1 MPIYICRW
9 QNGNFSAVNAR
20 SREHAILL
28 LDEIGNAEACE
39 LFPVAEFMVHFRLKD
54 EAENIEGASP
64 LELQEFGGE
73 TLDMLYDRVYP
84 VYAKASMDA
93 AESLTEDGPVPP
105 EKVEGVLR
113 KLNNALFAERTRQWG
128 SKEPQ
133 ISDDPEAAHL
143 QKVGHDIPKTVAE
156 RVVKEHRHRK
166 LLDMPPSSD
175 KVN

>member
-1 MPIYICRW
+1 M
-9 QNGNFSAVNAR
+9 SA
-20 SREHAILL
+20 SS
-28 LDEIGNAEACE
+28 GAEA
-39 LFPVAEFMVHFRLKD
+39 
-54 EAENIEGASP
+54 I
-64 LELQEFGGE
+64 
-73 TLDMLYDRVYP
+73 
-84 VYAKASMDA
+84 
-93 AESLTEDGPVPP
+93 VPR
-105 EKVEGVLR
+105 EKVDATLR
-113 KLNNALFAERTRQWG
+113 SLNDALSTERTRQWG